1 VTDARHLPHDRED
14 ECVIEFVLAT
24 PVEEDVELG
33 GDEKSKNVFRL
44 EGSHDLSEAIRKY
57 GDETKG
63 DDVLVIMPDEK
74 KYAIVPRRRFHET
87 ARAPAA
93 TLRSDIAKYIQ

>member
-1 VTDARHLPHDRED
+1 M
-14 ECVIEFVLAT
+14 IEFVLAT

-33 GDEKSKNVFRL
+33 GDEKSKSIFRL
-44 EGSHDLSEAIRKY
+44 EGSHELSEAIRKY

-74 KYAIVPRRRFHET
+74 KYAIVPRRQFHES
-87 ARAPAA
+87 ARTPAA

>member
-1 VTDARHLPHDRED
+1 M
-14 ECVIEFVLAT
+14 IEFVLAT

-33 GDEKSKNVFRL
+33 GDEKTENVVRV
-44 EGSHDLSEAIRKY
+44 EGSHELSEAIRKY

-63 DDVLVIMPDEK
+63 DDVLVILPDEE
-74 KYAIVPRRRFHET
+74 KYAIVPRRQFHET
-87 ARAPAA
+87 PQTPTA

>member
-1 VTDARHLPHDRED
+1 M
-14 ECVIEFVLAT
+14 IEFVLAT
-24 PVEEDVELG
+24 PVEEDVKLG
-33 GDEKSKNVFRL
+33 GNEKSKNIFRV
-44 EGSHDLSEAIRKY
+44 ERSHDLSEAIRKY

-74 KYAIVPRRRFHET
+74 KYVIVPRRQFHET
-87 ARAPAA
+87 THA

>member
-1 VTDARHLPHDRED
+1 M
-14 ECVIEFVLAT
+14 IEFVLAT

-33 GDEKSKNVFRL
+33 GDEKTENVVRV
-44 EGSHDLSEAIRKY
+44 EGSHELSEAIRKY

-63 DDVLVIMPDEK
+63 DDVLVILPDEQ
-74 KYAIVPRRRFHET
+74 KYAIVPRRQFHES
-87 ARAPAA
+87 ARVPAA

>member
-1 VTDARHLPHDRED
+1 M
-14 ECVIEFVLAT
+14 IEFVLAT

-63 DDVLVIMPDEK
+63 DDVLVILPDEQ
-74 KYAIVPRRRFHET
+74 KYAIVPRRQFHES
-87 ARAPAA
+87 ARAPTA

>member
-1 VTDARHLPHDRED
+1 M
-14 ECVIEFVLAT
+14 IEFVLAT
-24 PVEEDVELG
+24 PVEEDAEPG
-33 GDEKSKNVFRL
+33 GDEKSKNIFRV

-63 DDVLVIMPDEK
+63 DDILVIMPDEQ
-74 KYAIVPRRRFHET
+74 KYDIVPRRQFHES

-93 TLRSDIAKYIQ
+93 TLRSDIAKYIR

>member
-1 VTDARHLPHDRED
+1 M
-14 ECVIEFVLAT
+14 IEFVLAT

-33 GDEKSKNVFRL
+33 GDEKSKNVFRV
-44 EGSHDLSEAIRKY
+44 EGSHDLLEAIRKY

-74 KYAIVPRRRFHET
+74 KYAIVPRGRFHES